1 MLLTQPARIG
11 TDTTHLCGYGRWMNV
26 WTRLQRIAALNRE
39 RAHPRLIRAEL
50 DELLREAERS
60 GELAPKDGRDRAQ
73 GDARLFGGGLA
84 SRQPLEQETGEQ
96 ERARD
101 PPPRPLDREP

>member
-1 MLLTQPARIG
+1 MELHR
-11 TDTTHLCGYGRWMNV
+11 
-26 WTRLQRIAALNRE
+26 RLERIAALTRE

-60 GELAPKDGRDRAQ
+60 GELAPEHGLGGAERNA
-73 GDARLFGGGLA
+73 GLGEGGLA
-84 SRQPLEQETGEQ
+84 GGQPLEQEPWRQ

-101 PPPRPLDREP
+101 PPP

>member
-1 MLLTQPARIG
+1 VLT
-11 TDTTHLCGYGRWMNV
+11 
-26 WTRLQRIAALNRE
+26 RE

-60 GELAPKDGRDRAQ
+60 GELAPEDGPGGAQ
-73 GDARLFGGGLA
+73 GDPGLFQRGLA
-84 SRQPLEQETGEQ
+84 RRQPLEQEARQQ

-101 PPPRPLDREP
+101 PPARSFDREP